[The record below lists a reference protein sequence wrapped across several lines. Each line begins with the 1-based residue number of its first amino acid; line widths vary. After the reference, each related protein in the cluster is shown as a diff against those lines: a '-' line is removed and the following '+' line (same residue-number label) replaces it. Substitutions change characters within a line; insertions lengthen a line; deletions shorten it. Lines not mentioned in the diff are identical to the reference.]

1 MPINKIVATKRG
13 KSAVAAAVALAIA
26 TGWATLFG
34 GSAPDTPAEIRAA
47 IARGYTPPA
56 VQLAIDK
63 LIKPWEGIHLVAY
76 RDIVG
81 VPTICWG
88 ETKGVKM
95 GMRKTLAE
103 CDAMLRKRVIEDYYL
118 PLVDKGRGF
127 LKAPDSVQAS
137 MISGAYNFGVG
148 STNPRRGQL
157 GSTAMF
163 IHIPNGEYRKACEAQ
178 TAWNKAGGRVVRGL
192 VNRREMGDAQR
203 LGEAE
208 LCVSGLPST
217 QNGGAK

>member
-1 MPINKIVATKRG
+1 MPINKIVPTKRG
-13 KSAVAAAVALAIA
+13 KSAVLAAVTFAVA

-34 GSAPDTPAEIRAA
+34 SSHPDTPSEVRAA
-47 IARGYTPPA
+47 IARGYVPPA
-56 VQLAIDK
+56 VRLAIDK

-76 RDIVG
+76 LDIVG
-81 VPTICWG
+81 VPTICYG
-88 ETKGVKM
+88 ETKGVFL

-103 CDAMLRKRVIEDYYL
+103 CEAMLLKRVIEDYYL
-118 PLVDKGRGF
+118 PLVDRGLNF

-148 STNPRRGQL
+148 SNSPRRGQL

-163 IHIPNGEYRKACEAQ
+163 IHIPKGEYREACEAQ
-178 TAWNKAGGRVVRGL
+178 TAWNKAGGRVVNGL
-192 VNRREMGDAQR
+192 VKRREMGDAQR

-208 LCVSGLPST
+208 LCVSGL
-217 QNGGAK
+217 